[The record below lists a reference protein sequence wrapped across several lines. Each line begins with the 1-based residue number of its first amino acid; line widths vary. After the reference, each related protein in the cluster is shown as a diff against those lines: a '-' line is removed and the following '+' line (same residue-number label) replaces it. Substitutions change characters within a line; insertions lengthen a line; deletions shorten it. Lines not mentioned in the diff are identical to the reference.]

1 MKRLI
6 FFLILFILIFIY
18 QAHAFDRKGFSPT
31 APFSIISTFSA
42 ESPKQNQIAIDM
54 GFEFTHD
61 PDIKRLNLNL
71 SYGLTDRVEIITNLP
86 YNLSYHNS
94 VNDSGIEDINFGFK
108 HRIIDE
114 TTYLPAFAY
123 LFYIS
128 GDIGEEAFS
137 TRGGIGGGLIITKKL
152 GPVKAHGN
160 LIYFYP
166 EKEGFKETWNINLGS
181 ELNVSYNSKILFEI
195 IGRKAIDKN
204 KIDLVEWRLGYRV
217 KVTDFSYSTVSA
229 GFDIKNR
236 NPDIRLMFGV
246 SLVLPYEKGKSK
258 RIIKDAD

>member
-1 MKRLI
+1 MKKLI
-6 FFLILFILIFIY
+6 VFFIFIILIFTC
-18 QAHAFDRKGFSPT
+18 QAYAFDRKGFFPT
-31 APFSIISTFSA
+31 APFSVISTFSA
-42 ESPKQNQIAIDM
+42 ESPKQNQVAIDM
-54 GFEFTHD
+54 GLEFTND

-71 SYGLTDRVEIITNLP
+71 SYGLTNRVEIITNLP
-86 YNLSYHNS
+86 YNLLYRNS
-94 VNDSGIEDINFGFK
+94 VNDNGAEDINFGFK

-123 LFYIS
+123 ILYVS
-128 GDIGEEAFS
+128 GDIGKEAFS
-137 TRGGIGGGLIITKKL
+137 TEGGVGGGLIITKKL

-160 LIYFYP
+160 LIYFHP
-166 EKEGFKETWNINLGS
+166 GKESFKETWNVNLGS

-204 KIDLVEWRLGYRV
+204 KIDLIEWRLGYRI

-236 NPDIRLMFGV
+236 TPDIRVMFGV
-246 SLVLPYEKGKSK
+246 SLVLPSEKGKVK